1 MSKIEVK
8 AIPSSFVAKNMK
20 LYSDTGAGEAKLFV
34 GSTRNTK
41 EFNEFFEFESDCK
54 YRFSKENLLQYL
66 NQTKLEYGFQKI
78 NRYKNVSLETWE
90 ENYRNISS
98 MDEDEFYFELHSF
111 ADKSRFYIRSDDE
124 LFKKT
129 FRNLVVPKLT
139 NAIFSKDEVAR
150 IITVELKINF
160 NADTLTDVSK
170 TVSVEG
176 VPALSIE
183 DLGRILK
190 DMYNNAKESGQVAA
204 IHMFGFK
211 YGDII
216 TANGYSQ
223 KAIISLAGINDSYS
237 AELNKGVNIY
247 KSVKANEY
255 GVSFNGNP
263 IEDEDML
270 SCNVKD
276 NTADDQDSTVQ
287 TTCDRQP
294 RSNKVNPL
302 NLIIYGAPGTGKTYS
317 TAEYAVAT
325 IEGRQVRKDLSTGD
339 RKTLMDQYRALAKA
353 GKIVFTTFHQNYGY
367 EDFIQGLRPASTNG
381 ALDFVPVNGVFKK
394 IANTAMSDQKNNYV
408 IIIDEINRGNISKIF
423 GELITLIEDDKRWGE
438 DNQLSV
444 TLPSGEEFAVPNNL
458 YIIGTMNSADKSI
471 ALIDTALRRRFE
483 FEEVAPNPELIAD
496 GTLKKVLVS
505 LNELLK
511 KQLESSDLLIGHA
524 YFIGKTAADLPDI
537 LNRNIIPLLYEYFYD
552 QERKV
557 KDALAKALEGTDV
570 SIAAN
575 NQGRIKVE

>member
-41 EFNEFFEFESDCK
+41 EFNEFFEFESDYK

-150 IITVELKINF
+150 IITVKLEINF

-176 VPALSIE
+176 IPALSIE

-216 TANGYSQ
+216 TTNGYSQ
-223 KAIISLAGINDSYS
+223 KTIISLAGINDSYS
-237 AELNKGVNIY
+237 EELNKGVNIY

-353 GKIVFTTFHQNYGY
+353 GKIVFTTFHQNYG
-367 EDFIQGLRPASTNG
+367 
-381 ALDFVPVNGVFKK
+381 
-394 IANTAMSDQKNNYV
+394 
-408 IIIDEINRGNISKIF
+408 
-423 GELITLIEDDKRWGE
+423 
-438 DNQLSV
+438 
-444 TLPSGEEFAVPNNL
+444 
-458 YIIGTMNSADKSI
+458 
-471 ALIDTALRRRFE
+471 
-483 FEEVAPNPELIAD
+483 
-496 GTLKKVLVS
+496 
-505 LNELLK
+505 
-511 KQLESSDLLIGHA
+511 
-524 YFIGKTAADLPDI
+524 
-537 LNRNIIPLLYEYFYD
+537 
-552 QERKV
+552 
-557 KDALAKALEGTDV
+557 
-570 SIAAN
+570 
-575 NQGRIKVE
+575 